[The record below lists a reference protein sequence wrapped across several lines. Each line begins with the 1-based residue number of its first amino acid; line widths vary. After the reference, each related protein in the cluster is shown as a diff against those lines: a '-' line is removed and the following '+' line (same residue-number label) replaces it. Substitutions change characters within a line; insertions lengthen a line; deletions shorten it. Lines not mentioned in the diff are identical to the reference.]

1 MPLLELENVTR
12 FFGGL
17 TAVRNLSFT
26 VESGAIRGL
35 IGPNGSGKSTV
46 FNIISGYLPPTGGRI
61 RLNSRNI
68 TDYSTPSLVELG
80 IARTFQATQIFDELT
95 VEENLTASAQVIHRE
110 SLSKSYLRPARLD
123 RDEAHLR
130 AHAEELLEVT
140 ALAGAARR
148 IARDLPYRD
157 QKMLA
162 LANAM
167 ATGARLLM
175 LDEPMAG
182 LTMQETRAAMDVVR
196 WARDNGAT
204 ILLIEHDM
212 RCIME
217 LCDTI
222 VVLDHGEKICDGTPN
237 EVRRNPQVIE
247 IYLGADACST

>member
-1 MPLLELENVTR
+1 MSLLALENVTH

-17 TAVRNLSFT
+17 AAVRNLSFT

-46 FNIISGYLPPTGGRI
+46 FNIISGYVPLSSGRVGFE
-61 RLNSRNI
+61 SRDI
-68 TDYSTPSLVELG
+68 TNRSTPSLVDLG
-80 IARTFQATQIFDELT
+80 IARTFQATQIFDALT
-95 VEENLTASAQVIHRE
+95 VEENVTVSSQVIHRE
-110 SLSKSYLRPARLD
+110 SLSKSYLRPTLLD
-123 RDEAHLR
+123 RDETHLGSR
-130 AHAEELLEVT
+130 AEEILDLVG
-140 ALAGAARR
+140 LSGAARR

-157 QKMLA
+157 
-162 LANAM
+162 
-167 ATGARLLM
+167 ARLLM

-196 WARDNGAT
+196 WARDKGTT

-217 LCDTI
+217 LCDSI

-237 EVRRNPQVIE
+237 DVRRNPQVIE
-247 IYLGADACST
+247 MYLGADECSR

>member
-1 MPLLELENVTR
+1 MSLLALENVTH

-17 TAVRNLSFT
+17 AAVRNLSFA
-26 VESGAIRGL
+26 VENGAIRGL

-46 FNIISGYLPPTGGRI
+46 FNIISGYVPLSSGRV
-61 RLNSRNI
+61 RFESRDI
-68 TDYSTPSLVELG
+68 TNRSTPSLVDLG
-80 IARTFQATQIFDELT
+80 IARTFQATQIFDALT
-95 VEENLTASAQVIHRE
+95 VEENVTVSSQVIHHE
-110 SLSKSYLRPARLD
+110 SLSKSYLRPTLLD
-123 RDEAHLR
+123 RDEVHLSAR
-130 AHAEELLEVT
+130 AEEILDLVG
-140 ALAGAARR
+140 LSGAARR

-167 ATGARLLM
+167 ATGAKLLM

-182 LTMQETRAAMDVVR
+182 LTMQETRAAMAVVR
-196 WARDNGAT
+196 WARDKGTT

-217 LCDTI
+217 LCDSI

-247 IYLGADACST
+247 IYLGDNQCSR

>member
-1 MPLLELENVTR
+1 MSLLVLENVTH

-17 TAVRNLSFT
+17 AAVRNLSFT

-46 FNIISGYLPPTGGRI
+46 FNIISGYVPLSSGRV
-61 RLNSRNI
+61 RFESRDI
-68 TDYSTPSLVELG
+68 TNRSTPSLVDLG
-80 IARTFQATQIFDELT
+80 IARTFQATQIFDALT
-95 VEENLTASAQVIHRE
+95 VEENVTVSSQVIHRE
-110 SLSKSYLRPARLD
+110 SLARSYLRPTLLD
-123 RDEAHLR
+123 RDETHLSAR
-130 AHAEELLEVT
+130 AEEILDLVG
-140 ALAGAARR
+140 LSGAARR

-167 ATGARLLM
+167 ATDAKLLM

-182 LTMQETRAAMDVVR
+182 LTMQETRAAMAVVR
-196 WARDNGAT
+196 WARDKGTT

-217 LCDTI
+217 LCDSI

-247 IYLGADACST
+247 IYLGADECSR